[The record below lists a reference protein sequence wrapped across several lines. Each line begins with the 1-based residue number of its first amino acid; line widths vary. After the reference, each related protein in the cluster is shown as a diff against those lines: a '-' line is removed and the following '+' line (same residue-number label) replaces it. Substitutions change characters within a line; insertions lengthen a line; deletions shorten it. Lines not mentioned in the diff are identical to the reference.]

1 MREGE
6 KNICKVPLDF
16 PEEVTL
22 SVICGKWKFRILYRL
37 IDGPKRFNNLQ
48 KSLNGISPRTLTN
61 QLKDLERYQIIVRKV
76 YPKKP
81 PKVEY
86 SLSEIGKTLIPT
98 LEVLSAW
105 GKKYCGGIEKNL
117 NKKSEK

>member
-1 MREGE
+1 MKDLEE
-6 KNICKVPLDF
+6 NICQVPLDF

-37 IDGPKRFNNLQ
+37 IEGPQRFNNLQ
-48 KSLNGISPRTLTN
+48 RSLNGISPRTLTN
-61 QLKDLERYQIIVRKV
+61 QLKDLERHQIIVRKV
-76 YPKKP
+76 YPQKP

-98 LEVLSAW
+98 LEMLSAW
-105 GKKYCGGIEKNL
+105 GKKYCGGIEKIL
-117 NKKSEK
+117 NKGSDK